1 MAAPKLKTNDII
13 RDLKP
18 SLEAGR
24 LLMSDFEKQTMLRQV
39 RSIPSRYQ
47 SLALEGMIHFLDGKN
62 RLGTESL
69 ERSLELC
76 PSDDV
81 TWTNYAAI
89 LNQKGLYTQAE
100 GLFQR
105 AILQCVPRMFEQAL
119 LFGAF
124 WGDMEMMTKALTMIE
139 KYDCEITFG
148 ESALNT
154 FKNMKNFDEKLRQDI
169 KNAASV
175 VRNIAEEFGLVC
187 TRSHVEDDGF
197 GELAFTCEICVDDVD
212 TLMNLNSRVI
222 EDMVSQGYESS
233 RCVAYF
239 ESAVDL

>member
-1 MAAPKLKTNDII
+1 
-13 RDLKP
+13 
-18 SLEAGR
+18 
-24 LLMSDFEKQTMLRQV
+24 MSDFEKQTMLRQV

-105 AILQCVPRMFEQAL
+105 
-119 LFGAF
+119 LFYNACPECLNKHCYLGPL
-124 WGDMEMMTKALTMIE
+124 GDMEMMTKALTMIE

-197 GELAFTCEICVDDVD
+197 GELAFTC
-212 TLMNLNSRVI
+212 
-222 EDMVSQGYESS
+222 
-233 RCVAYF
+233 
-239 ESAVDL
+239 DLRR